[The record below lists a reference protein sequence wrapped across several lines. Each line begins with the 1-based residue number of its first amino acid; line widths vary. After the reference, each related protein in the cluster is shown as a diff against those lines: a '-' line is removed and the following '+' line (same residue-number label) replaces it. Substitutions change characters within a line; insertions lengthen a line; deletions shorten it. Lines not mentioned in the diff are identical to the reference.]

1 MSEQCET
8 RVVQDA
14 VVQPTIRN
22 RHRGSV
28 YPALAMLAGLH
39 LDAFT
44 ALAVAAM
51 SAEALAA
58 VLDSK
63 ADSMFPNIYHDG
75 QAYTE
80 GEYRA
85 WLREA
90 GLADIQRR
98 VLAGGYSI
106 IHGRKA

>member
-1 MSEQCET
+1 MSEQCGT

-14 VVQPTIRN
+14 AVQPTIRN

-44 ALAVAAM
+44 PLAVAAM
-51 SAEALAA
+51 TAEALAA
-58 VLDSK
+58 VRDSK
-63 ADSMFPNIYHDG
+63 ADSMVPNIDLDG

-80 GEYRA
+80 REYRA

-90 GLADIQRR
+90 GLAYIQRR
-98 VLAGGYSI
+98 VLAAGYSI
-106 IHGRKA
+106 IYGRKA